1 MRLLGLEGIDLVFW
15 DFKYPVKGIYYHAQD
30 CRPTIGIAKFI
41 INDTAQFNSVLAE
54 ELGHHYTSHGVGL
67 PVEHFNL
74 EQREHISLVE
84 FKARKWAALKLM
96 PRDRLMAAL
105 AAGLTDIGQLAARFN
120 VTEEIV
126 EVRLC
131 LSDLKPGEEGEEK

>member
-1 MRLLGLEGIDLVFW
+1 MREIAVTRQYKKDIERLQKQGKNMAKLNEVVKKLAADSNGILSSRFS
-15 DFKYPVKGIYYHAQD
+15 
-30 CRPTIGIAKFI
+30 
-41 INDTAQFNSVLAE
+41 TAMSVLAE
-54 ELGHHYTSHGVGL
+54 ELGPHYTSHGVGL

-105 AAGLTDIGQLAARFN
+105 APA
-120 VTEEIV
+120 
-126 EVRLC
+126 
-131 LSDLKPGEEGEEK
+131 